1 MVTDPVADL
10 LTRIRNANMA
20 SLEIVEAPAS
30 RIKANIAKVLKE
42 EGFIKNFRLV
52 RADGKHFLRLY
63 LKTEMGGVKAITGI
77 RRESK
82 PGLRRYVGVNEIP
95 RVLNGAGVVI
105 LSTPMGVMTGKDAKK
120 NRVGGELL
128 CSVW

>member
-10 LTRIRNANMA
+10 LTRIRNANSA
-20 SLEIVEAPAS
+20 NLETVEAPVS
-30 RIKANIAKVLKE
+30 RIKANIAKVLKQ

-52 RADGKHFLRLY
+52 RADNKHFLRIY
-63 LKTEMGGVKAITGI
+63 LKSEVGQKAITGI

-82 PGLRRYVGVNEIP
+82 PGLRRYVGVGEIP
-95 RVLNGAGVVI
+95 RVLNGAGIVI
-105 LSTPMGVMTGKDAKK
+105 LSTPMGVMTGRDAKK

>member
-20 SLEIVEAPAS
+20 NLETVEAPVS

-52 RADGKHFLRLY
+52 RSDNKHFLRIY
-63 LKTEMGGVKAITGI
+63 LKVESGAKAITGI
-77 RRESK
+77 KRESK
-82 PGLRRYVGVNEIP
+82 PGLRRYVGVDDIP
-95 RVLNGAGVVI
+95 RVLNGAGIVI
-105 LSTPMGVMTGKDAKK
+105 LSTPQGVMTGRDAKK

>member
-1 MVTDPVADL
+1 M
-10 LTRIRNANMA
+10 AN
-20 SLEIVEAPAS
+20 LEIVEAPVS
-30 RIKANIAKVLKE
+30 RIKANIAKVLKD

-52 RADGKHFLRLY
+52 RADSKHFLRIY
-63 LKTEMGGVKAITGI
+63 LKTEAGKKAITGI

-82 PGLRRYVGVNEIP
+82 PGLRRYVGVDDIP

-105 LSTPMGVMTGKDAKK
+105 LSTPRGVMTGREAKK
-120 NRVGGELL
+120 QRVGGELL